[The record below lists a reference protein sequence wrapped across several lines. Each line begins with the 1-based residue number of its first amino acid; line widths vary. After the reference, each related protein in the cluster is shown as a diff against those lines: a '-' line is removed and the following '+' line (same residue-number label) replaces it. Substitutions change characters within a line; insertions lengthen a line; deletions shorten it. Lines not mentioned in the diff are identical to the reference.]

1 MNLSKRRDY
10 INYVR
15 GKKASLKNFSNRKV
29 SEIMKNTTKK
39 IIAVL
44 SATTI
49 ALSASIAMAES
60 ANDEVMLISAR
71 VPQLYVNDTLLENAT
86 VHTVDGN
93 QFIPLRAICETLGFT
108 VNWIEESRT
117 IEIVDLPLYVTCSPD
132 RDGYTFARTAPMLLG
147 SAPLLIDDTTY
158 VPLNFVDEIIKH
170 ELKSEDGNIY
180 ISTPVEKVEVSG
192 EIVDLIYDENDVLV
206 QIVTG
211 DKEDPMQQ
219 LIYNLSEELSTKAAE
234 LGLEVGITFKGVAL
248 PLQTM
253 SIPAQQPLVDII
265 EIATSESTVET
276 VDVTGEIVELIYDEN
291 ETLVQIVTG
300 DKEDPL
306 KQLIFNLSEELSARA
321 SELGLEVGKTI
332 SGKAVAIQTMSI
344 PPQQPLVEITE
355 VK

>member
-1 MNLSKRRDY
+1 
-10 INYVR
+10 
-15 GKKASLKNFSNRKV
+15 NRKV
-29 SEIMKNTTKK
+29 SEIMKNTTKR

-44 SATTI
+44 SAATI
-49 ALSASIAMAES
+49 ALSASIAMADAEH
-60 ANDEVMLISAR
+60 DVMLISAK

-86 VHTVDGN
+86 IHTADDK
-93 QFIPLRAICETLGFT
+93 QFIPLRAICEALGFT
-108 VNWIEESRT
+108 VNWINESRT

-170 ELKSEDGNIY
+170 ELRNENGNIY

-192 EIVDLIYDENDVLV
+192 EIVELIYDENDVLV

-211 DKEDPMQQ
+211 DKEDPMNQ
-219 LIYNLSEELSTKAAE
+219 LIFNLSEELSAKAAE
-234 LGLEVGITFKGVAL
+234 LGLEVGITFKGLAL

-253 SIPAQQPLVDII
+253 SIPAQQPLV
-265 EIATSESTVET
+265 EITELVTSEPTVET
-276 VDVTGEIVELIYDEN
+276 VDVTAEIVELVYDEN

-300 DKEDPL
+300 DKEDPMQ
-306 KQLIFNLSEELSARA
+306 QLIFNLSEELSANA

-332 SGKAVAIQTMSI
+332 SGKAVAMQTMSI
-344 PPQQPLVEITE
+344 PAQQPLVEITE